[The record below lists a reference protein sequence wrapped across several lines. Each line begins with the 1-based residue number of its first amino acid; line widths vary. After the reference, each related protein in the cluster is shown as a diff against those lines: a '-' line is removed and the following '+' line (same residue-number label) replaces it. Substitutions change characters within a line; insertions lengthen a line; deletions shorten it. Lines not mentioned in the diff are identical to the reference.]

1 MNEKLICAWIKLS
14 NFNFSYLEKNIMLK
28 INSSEIQSRKH
39 HCILNFSASSKEAYK
54 RAYMIEGKVKTW

>member
-28 INSSEIQSRKH
+28 TNSSEFLSRKRY
-39 HCILNFSASSKEAYK
+39 ILNFSASSKEACK